1 MKKIAYPGGLFFIIA
16 GLLIARVEVAQK
28 IIPAVAAAYGVR
40 IDALE
45 LSQIGLQELVLRN
58 ILLSYDAQQARVS
71 VAANNIALD
80 LDLNSGQRINAIAIE
95 RAAVDIRVSRAGA
108 ATAASTAATAATLKD
123 YLQGLP
129 LYGIDIRHL
138 QVRYYAD
145 SELLAEYAGRAEYE
159 EGLYLAGALNYRGHA
174 GRIDFVLGGEAV
186 EASVRN
192 TDGEFIRLRGGYRI
206 DSERLKFK
214 LESAYELRGIYE
226 LGGIGRLAA
235 QESALSLQRVAGRA
249 FAAAELNLARGLDR
263 VAAEFAA
270 DMAFDAS
277 VYFSG
282 RAYAIEEARLDVR
295 AQCALGPQGI
305 KNCRIDQPQRL
316 ALELAAPPPFIGAYF
331 KGPLRAYTLDLQPD
345 EAMTIHALHD
355 GNKGWTMSGGSRLS
369 VYPDAAQFR
378 VLAEFSGLDLRS
390 DGNGWSLSGGYFLQ
404 ARAAASAR
412 AFKSRR
418 VEFNARGNLLMDA
431 DRAQISIDSGAGL
444 VLSDLEYAEVFFDT
458 LELRQSARARA
469 VYSFRDSALKVEDQ
483 RLALIAKGAAY
494 AGTAFGLQTAA
505 LSLAQY
511 GFLENK
517 PFVQA
522 ELSIAGVSALQSG
535 LKINSSECLAAI
547 HLANDRLKMSGRM
560 RLGEAPLRFLGS
572 ADIARGRGLLQFE
585 SLSVPL
591 ANNEMIA
598 QIAGRTGLPLQIKG
612 GDFSVSGKLNWSG
625 DQAARTA
632 VTLSVEQVSGEYA
645 QNPFVNLNASV
656 NLEKADGW
664 ALAAPASL
672 TVGELNV
679 GLPLR
684 NVALRIEQYR
694 HGVTARPVIELA
706 DFRADVL
713 EGRVFSD
720 AIAIDLNKPANQFS
734 LYLSALSLEKLLEL
748 NGTEALQVSGIING
762 ELPLSLSQGAL
773 KIDDGWLAA
782 DERGGVIKY
791 TPIGKLPAGNDEVEL
806 VAGLLEHFQYNEM
819 FARVDLDP
827 AGALTLQTKL
837 YGRSPDAEFDAPVN
851 LNFNIDLDLWKFL
864 ESARLLARIGRDISQ
879 DVGQDISRQAGAPL
893 PGPGR

>member
-1 MKKIAYPGGLFFIIA
+1 MKKIVYPGGLFFIIA

-45 LSQIGLQELVLRN
+45 LSQIGLQEVVLRN
-58 ILLSYDAQQARVS
+58 IVLSYDAEQARVS

-95 RAAVDIRVSRAGA
+95 RAAVDIRVSRPGA
-108 ATAASTAATAATLKD
+108 ASAASSAAPAATLQD

-138 QVRYYAD
+138 QVRYYAG

-174 GRIDFVLGGEAV
+174 GRIDFVLGGGAI
-186 EASVRN
+186 EASIRN
-192 TDGEFIRLRGGYRI
+192 TDGEFVRLRGDYRI
-206 DSERLKFK
+206 DNERLRFK
-214 LESAYELRGIYE
+214 LESAYELRGI
-226 LGGIGRLAA
+226 GRLGAR
-235 QESALSLQRVAGRA
+235 ESDLSLQRIAGRA
-249 FAAAELNLARGLDR
+249 FAAAELNLARGLDQ
-263 VAAEFAA
+263 VAAEFAT
-270 DMAFDAS
+270 DMAFDAA
-277 VYFSG
+277 VYFSS
-282 RAYAIEEARLDVR
+282 RAYAIEKGRLDVR

-316 ALELAAPPPFIGAYF
+316 ALELAAPPSFIGDYF

-345 EAMTIHALHD
+345 EAMTIQALHG
-355 GNKGWTMSGGSRLS
+355 GNKGWVVSGGSRLFIYPDAA
-369 VYPDAAQFR
+369 YPDAAQFR
-378 VLAEFSGLDLRS
+378 VVAEFSGLDLRS
-390 DGNGWSLSGGYFLQ
+390 DGNDWSLSGGYFVQ
-404 ARAAASAR
+404 AHAAASAR

-418 VEFNARGNLLMDA
+418 VEFNARGNLLMDT

-458 LELRQSARARA
+458 LELRQNARARA
-469 VYSFRDSALKVEDQ
+469 VYSFRDRALKVEDQ
-483 RLALIAKGAAY
+483 RFALIAKGAAY
-494 AGTAFGLQTAA
+494 ADTAFGLQTAA

-522 ELSIAGVSALQSG
+522 ELSIAGVSALKSG

-547 HLANDRLKMSGRM
+547 HLADDRLTMRGRM

-572 ADIARGRGLLQFE
+572 VDIARGRGLLQFE
-585 SLSVPL
+585 SLAVPL
-591 ANNEMIA
+591 ANNAMIA

-612 GDFSVSGKLNWSG
+612 GDFSVSGKLNWSD
-625 DQAARTA
+625 DQAARMA
-632 VTLSVEQVSGEYA
+632 VSLSAERVNGEYA

-656 NLEKADGW
+656 NLEKTDGW

-672 TVGELNV
+672 TVGELNA
-679 GLPLR
+679 GLPLSD
-684 NVALRIEQYR
+684 VALRIEQYR

-713 EGRVFSD
+713 EGRIFSD
-720 AIAIDLNKPANQFS
+720 AIEIDLNKPVNRFS

-748 NGTEALQVSGIING
+748 NGTEALQVSGTIDG
-762 ELPLSLSQGAL
+762 ELPLSLSRGAL
-773 KIDDGWLAA
+773 RIDDGWLAA
-782 DERGGVIKY
+782 DKRGGVIRY
-791 TPIGKLPAGNDEVEL
+791 TPIDRLAAGNDDLEL

-819 FARVDLDP
+819 FARVNLDP

-837 YGRSPDAEFDAPVN
+837 HGRSPEAGFDAPVN

-864 ESARLLARIGRDISQ
+864 DSARLLARIGQDISQ
-879 DVGQDISRQAGAPL
+879 DVGRDISRQAGAPV
-893 PGPGR
+893 PAPGR

>member
-1 MKKIAYPGGLFFIIA
+1 MKKIVYPGGLFFIIA

-40 IDALE
+40 IDALS
-45 LSQIGLQELVLRN
+45 LSQIGLNEVVLRN
-58 ILLSYDAQQARVS
+58 ILLSYDAQQARVY

-95 RAAVDIRVSRAGA
+95 RAAVDIRVSRPA
-108 ATAASTAATAATLKD
+108 AATAATAATLKD
-123 YLQGLP
+123 YLQDLP
-129 LYGIDIRHL
+129 LYGIDVRHL
-138 QVRYYAD
+138 QVRYYAG

-174 GRIDFVLGGEAV
+174 GRIDFVLDGEAV

-192 TDGEFIRLRGGYRI
+192 TDDEFIRLRGDYRI
-206 DSERLKFK
+206 DNERLRFK
-214 LESAYELRGIYE
+214 LESAYELRD
-226 LGGIGRLAA
+226 IGRLLA
-235 QESALSLQRVAGRA
+235 QESDLSLQRVAGRA

-263 VAAEFAA
+263 VAAEFAM

-277 VYFSG
+277 VYFSN
-282 RAYAIEEARLDVR
+282 RAYAIEQARLDVR

-316 ALELAAPPPFIGAYF
+316 ALELAATPSFIGDYF

-345 EAMTIHALHD
+345 EAVTIHALHD
-355 GNKGWTMSGGSRLS
+355 GNKGWTMSGGSRLA
-369 VYPDAAQFR
+369 VYPEAAQFR
-378 VLAEFSGLDLRS
+378 ILAEFSALDLRS

-404 ARAAASAR
+404 ARAAASTR

-418 VEFNARGNLLMDA
+418 VEFNARGNLLMDS

-444 VLSDLEYAEVFFDT
+444 VFSDLEYAEVFFDT
-458 LELRQSARARA
+458 LKLRQNARARA

-494 AGTAFGLQTAA
+494 ADTAFGLQTAA

-535 LKINSSECLAAI
+535 LKINSSECLVAI
-547 HLANDRLKMSGRM
+547 HLANDRLKMRGRL

-585 SLSVPL
+585 SLSMPL
-591 ANNEMIA
+591 ANNEMVA
-598 QIAGRTGLPLQIKG
+598 QIAGRAGLPLQIKG
-612 GDFSVSGKLNWSG
+612 GDFSVSGKLNWSD
-625 DQAARTA
+625 DQAARMA
-632 VTLSVEQVSGEYA
+632 VALSAEQVSGEYA
-645 QNPFVNLNASV
+645 QNPFVNLNASM

-679 GLPLR
+679 GLPLSD
-684 NVALRIEQYR
+684 VALRIEQYR

-720 AIAIDLNKPANQFS
+720 AIEIDLNKPVNQFS

-773 KIDDGWLAA
+773 RIDDGWLAA
-782 DERGGVIKY
+782 DKRGGVIRY
-791 TPIGKLPAGNDEVEL
+791 TPIDRLPAGNDELEL

-819 FARVDLDP
+819 FARVNLDP
-827 AGALTLQTKL
+827 AGALALQTKL
-837 YGRSPDAEFDAPVN
+837 YGRSPEAEFDAPVN

-864 ESARLLARIGRDISQ
+864 ESARLLARIGQDISQ
-879 DVGQDISRQAGAPL
+879 DVGRRAGAPL